1 MEHFLFSVQFPD
13 SKCTSEARWTS
24 EFGSPEAQTQI
35 VLKTTSAMSRDSRQ
49 LSAVLHELKNPIL
62 AIERLSDILLEEETL
77 SDDTKRKVELIRT
90 SAQEASG
97 YLEETDF
104 SSPPVLVDDFTF
116 EPVDV
121 VDLAEKVVES
131 FQPHAEYKDQRL
143 RRADFAERAV
153 VVGDEVRLRE
163 AMKNLVNNALK
174 YSPRGE
180 TVEVQVTRSEETV
193 RFSVSDS
200 GPGLEDDDLDR
211 LFKPFQRLAQQ
222 PTDGEVSLGLGLYL
236 VKEIVGRHDGEVDV
250 ETTRGEGSTF
260 TLILPAASASSNHE

>member
-1 MEHFLFSVQFPD
+1 
-13 SKCTSEARWTS
+13 
-24 EFGSPEAQTQI
+24 
-35 VLKTTSAMSRDSRQ
+35 MSRDSRQ

-62 AIERLSDILLEEETL
+62 AIERLSDILLEEEKL
-77 SDDTKRKVELIRT
+77 SDDIKRKIELIYT
-90 SAQEASG
+90 SAKEASG
-97 YLEETDF
+97 YLEEMNF

-121 VDLAEKVVES
+121 VDLAEQVVES
-131 FQPHAEYKDQRL
+131 FQPHAEYKNQEL
-143 RRADFAERAV
+143 RRADFAESAV
-153 VVGDEVRLRE
+153 VVGDEVRLQE

-174 YSPRGE
+174 YSPHGE
-180 TVEVQVTRSEETV
+180 TVEVRVTRSEETV

-200 GPGLEDDDLDR
+200 GPGLEEDDLDR

-236 VKEIVGRHDGEVDV
+236 VKEIIGRHEGEVDV

-260 TLILPAASASSNHE
+260 TLILPAASASSMHE